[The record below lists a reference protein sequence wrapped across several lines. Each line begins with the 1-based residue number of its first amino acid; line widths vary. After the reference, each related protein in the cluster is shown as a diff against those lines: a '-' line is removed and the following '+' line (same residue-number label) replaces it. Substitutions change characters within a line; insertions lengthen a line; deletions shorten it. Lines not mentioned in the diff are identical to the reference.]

1 MKYWENCGL
10 PEIYILP
17 QFIDK
22 NHCQCIFCVTNRIV
36 NYLIKLWNVNISDV
50 KLNYLYVVLKSE
62 NHLRHKYPITNFIDN
77 RMSNN
82 DALLVYK
89 IYSLV
94 LEYNIKRYLN
104 LNEDY

>member
-10 PEIYILP
+10 PEIYITSVYR
-17 QFIDK
+17 QK
-22 NHCQCIFCVTNRIV
+22 SIFCVTNCIV